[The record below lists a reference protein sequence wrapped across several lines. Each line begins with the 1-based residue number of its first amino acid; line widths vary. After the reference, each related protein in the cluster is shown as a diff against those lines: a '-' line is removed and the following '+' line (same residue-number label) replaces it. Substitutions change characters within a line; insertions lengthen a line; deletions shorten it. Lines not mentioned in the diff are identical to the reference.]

1 MNTYFTMFVDIAEQT
16 KLKLTEMEG
25 GNVDHKERIDLLKQI
40 ENAIIKEK
48 QIEEDDKKVTEV
60 CNNLDQI
67 YFV

>member
-48 QIEEDDKKVTEV
+48 QIEEEGNKVKEV